1 MKKQTKYISLHVIR
15 NMALCLAALAI
26 WGNAKPKAALA
37 AIQPSMVTSV
47 KEAKEEPAVSETI
60 TLGAAADAKAI
71 TSVSMEHA
79 GILQLT
85 ARVVSTTSNIQIE
98 LFSDESCTMAV
109 GSSMNLS
116 ASMTEDTAVY
126 SIRTVGTYYV
136 RASYTTYDSQ
146 TGLGNDI
153 SLCAACYT
161 GEDNKLKA
169 GNTRLSYTADRDLI
183 IYHQITVSDAGII
196 TLKGKGYYLTT
207 LKPSSISVTLY
218 DSSKKP
224 VSSQCQLYS
233 ANKYQNQYA
242 VSKGTYYIGVCEYN
256 PYTLRYTFQS
266 VKETAFGSSDK
277 NAPALSGSTI
287 TGVLANGAPAD
298 GQKWYKIKI
307 KKETRVTITL
317 SGTGNNKSYYSA
329 GLYAEKNG
337 KPREAAAKTA
347 NNNKKPVSL
356 VKNKKLAAGTYYIA
370 VGKGSDLSGSGFK
383 IQVKAS

>member
-1 MKKQTKYISLHVIR
+1 MNRQTKYIFLHVIR
-15 NMALCLAALAI
+15 GMALCLAAFVI
-26 WGNAKPKAALA
+26 VGNAGTKAASA
-37 AIQPSMVTSV
+37 AIQPSTVTSV
-47 KEAKEEPAVSETI
+47 KEAKEEPEVSETI
-60 TLGAAADAKAI
+60 TLGAATDAKSI
-71 TSVSMEHA
+71 TSVAMEHA

-98 LFSDESCTMAV
+98 LFSDEACTTAV
-109 GSSMNLS
+109 GSSINLS

-126 SIRTVGTYYV
+126 SIRTAGTYYV
-136 RASYTTYDSQ
+136 RASYSVYDSQ
-146 TGLGNDI
+146 TGMSNDI
-153 SLCAACYT
+153 SLCASCYI

-169 GNTRLSYTADRDLI
+169 GRTDLAYTADQDLT
-183 IYHQITVSDAGII
+183 IYHQITVSSAGII

-207 LKPSSISVTLY
+207 MKPSSIFVTLY

-224 VSSQCQLYS
+224 VSNQCQLYS
-233 ANKYQNQYA
+233 ANKYQNRYA

-256 PYTLRYTFQS
+256 LYTLNYTFQS
-266 VKETAFGSSDK
+266 VKETSFGSSDK

-287 TGVLANGAPAD
+287 TGVLANGASAD

-317 SGTGNNKSYYSA
+317 SGTGNNKSCYSA
-329 GLYAEKNG
+329 QLYAEKNG
-337 KPREAAAKTA
+337 KPRESAAKTA

-370 VGKGSDLSGSGFK
+370 VSKNSEFSGSGFK
-383 IQVKAS
+383 IQVKTS